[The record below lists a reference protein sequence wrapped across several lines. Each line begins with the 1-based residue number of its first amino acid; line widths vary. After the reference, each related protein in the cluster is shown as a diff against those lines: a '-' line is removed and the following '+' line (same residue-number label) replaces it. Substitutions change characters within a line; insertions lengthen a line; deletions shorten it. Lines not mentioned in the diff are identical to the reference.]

1 MSEMKFKISSALKN
15 LIGKELITDKYVAIF
30 ELVKNAYDAG
40 ATEAKITFEADKE
53 GHCTKIIIE
62 DDGCGMD
69 ADDLRDKWLFVGFS
83 EKRQRAEHQD
93 YRNQLG
99 VGRKMAGAK
108 GVGRFSCDRLGQCLR
123 LISKKKEGV
132 CNELC
137 IDWGSFE
144 EDSHVEFSTIPVQH
158 HILKSNIPLAS
169 SHGTYL
175 EVTALRDDWYRR
187 SILELKGHLMKLINP
202 ISSHESEFSITIHAA
217 HEQMKD
223 NIESFEQKIVN
234 GVVRNFVFENL
245 CLKTTGINVQISPDG
260 KTISTSLTDRGKRIY
275 TLEERNARFPLLKNI
290 AACVYQLNQS
300 AKKVFLAKTGIN
312 AVNFG
317 SIFVYKNGF
326 RIYPY
331 GEPGDDSL
339 GIDRR
344 KQQGYNRYFGTR
356 EVIGRLELWG
366 EQDSLQETTSRSG
379 GIVKND
385 TYDQLCEFFTDFAL
399 KRLEK
404 YAVNVVNWG
413 ELTIDVNALSSTE
426 TLEVSNQILS
436 IISNLSNSDNVIS
449 VHYDEDFLSV
459 LKAAQSESAARL
471 PEDLLALAKAAK
483 DKSAARKL
491 RAAAANIKTL
501 AKARKNAEKQAAM
514 LQSQNEVIKTQLEQ
528 KNKQVFFLNQIANPN
543 VDNLLQSCHS
553 IIIYSNT
560 IENWVNEFQRC
571 LKDNN
576 SKASDYKDVLA
587 GISIANQKILTLSRF
602 ITKANFNATA
612 RAIEGDIVAYIIE
625 YFEQILKEVYSS
637 VISFKV
643 VNHADSGWQC
653 KYNPMELGMAL
664 ENITSNSIKSGA
676 KSLKII
682 FENQS
687 DHLKIDFVDDGRGI
701 SDSVTNLDDIF
712 QKGYTTTDGSGL
724 GLYQVSKC
732 LKTMGAKV
740 GAYKGIKKG
749 AIIRFIF

>member
-1 MSEMKFKISSALKN
+1 MNFKISSALKN

-40 ATEAKITFEADKE
+40 ATEAKITFVADEE
-53 GHCTKIIIE
+53 GRCTKIIIE

-69 ADDLRDKWLFVGFS
+69 AKDLKEKWLFVGFS
-83 EKRQRAEHQD
+83 EKRPRSHHHD
-93 YRNQLG
+93 YRSQMGLE
-99 VGRKMAGAK
+99 RKMAGAK

-123 LISKKKEGV
+123 LVSKKAGGV
-132 CNELC
+132 CSELS

-144 EDSHVEFSTIPVQH
+144 EDSQVEFSKIPVQYNV
-158 HILKSNIPLAS
+158 LKSNIPLTS
-169 SHGTYL
+169 LHGTYL
-175 EVTALRDDWYRR
+175 EVTCLRDDWYRR

-217 HEQMKD
+217 HEQAKD

-234 GVVRNFVFENL
+234 GAVRNFAFESL
-245 CLKTTGINVQISPDG
+245 GLKTTGINVQISQDG
-260 KTISTSLTDRGKRIY
+260 KTISTLLTDRGKRIY
-275 TLEERNARFPLLKNI
+275 ALEERNTCFPLLKNI
-290 AACVYQLNQS
+290 TACVYQLNSS
-300 AKKVFLAKTGIN
+300 AKKDFNAKTGTSP
-312 AVNFG
+312 VNFG

-385 TYDQLCEFFTDFAL
+385 TYDQLCKFFTDFAL

-404 YAVNVVNWG
+404 YAVEVVKWG
-413 ELTIDVNALSSTE
+413 ELTVDVNALSSTE
-426 TLEVSNQILS
+426 TLEISNKILS
-436 IISNLSNSDNVIS
+436 IISNLANSDNVIR
-449 VHYDEDFLSV
+449 VDYDEDFLSI
-459 LKAAQSESAARL
+459 LKAAQSESSARL
-471 PEDLLALAKAAK
+471 PEDLLSLAKTAK
-483 DKSAARKL
+483 DKAAARKI
-491 RAAAANIKTL
+491 RAAAAHIKAL
-501 AKARKNAEKQAAM
+501 AKARKSAEKQAAM
-514 LQSQNEVIKTQLEQ
+514 LQAQNETIKTQLEQ

-571 LKDNN
+571 LKDSN
-576 SKASDYKDVLA
+576 SKAADYEDVLA

-602 ITKANFNATA
+602 ITKANFNAAA
-612 RAIEGDIVAYIIE
+612 RSIEGDIVAYIIE

-637 VISFKV
+637 MISFKV
-643 VNHADSGWQC
+643 VNHANDGWKC

-664 ENITSNSIKSGA
+664 ENITSNSIKAGA
-676 KSLKII
+676 KSLKIV
-682 FENQS
+682 FENRTEQ
-687 DHLKIDFVDDGRGI
+687 LNVDFVDDGRGFAA
-701 SDSVTNLDDIF
+701 SVVNMDDIF
-712 QKGYTTTDGSGL
+712 QKGYTTTEGSGL

-732 LKTMGAKV
+732 LKSMGAKV
-740 GAYKGIKKG
+740 AAYKGMKKG
-749 AIIRFIF
+749 VIIRFVF